1 MVYRR
6 LVLSVTC
13 GLALTCS
20 GLALGQNWPR
30 FRGPNG
36 EGTSEATTIPV
47 RWTTDDYNWRVKLP
61 GIGYSS
67 PVVWGDRVFVTCAE
81 EEDATQ
87 ITRCLRTSD
96 GGLIWKRDFESTT
109 HRKHNFNCYA
119 SSTPALDADHVYHT
133 FATPEKYTV
142 IALTQAQGREVWRRD
157 LGPFTAQHGF
167 GASPTL
173 FDDLVIVPNDQ
184 DGESSIVALD
194 RATGETRWTSERR
207 TVKTAYSTP
216 CIYRH
221 DAGPPQLILTDWAHG
236 ISSLDPR
243 TGELNWEQ
251 AVFKNRVV
259 GSPIV
264 AAGLIFAS
272 CGTGGVGKQMF
283 AVRPGNPAT
292 GAASEI
298 AYEVK
303 GWLPYVCTPV
313 AYGDLVFA
321 WFDRG
326 MVTCLDAPTGEIVWR
341 ERIGGA
347 YFGSPVRVA
356 DRLYC
361 ISREGEMVVLAA
373 AREFQELA
381 RIDLEERSNSTPAV
395 ADGVMYLRTISHLMA
410 IGGKHGRVVSGQ

>member
-1 MVYRR
+1 MMMYRR
-6 LVLSVTC
+6 LVLTVTC
-13 GLALTCS
+13 GLALACS

-47 RWTTDDYNWRVKLP
+47 RWTTADYRWRVKLP
-61 GIGYSS
+61 GTGHSS
-67 PVVWGDRVFVTCAE
+67 PVVWGDRVFVTSAE

-87 ITRCLRTSD
+87 IIRCLRTSD
-96 GGLIWKRDFESTT
+96 GGLIWKRDFASTT
-109 HRKHNFNCYA
+109 HPKHKFNCYA
-119 SSTPALDADHVYHT
+119 SSTPALDADHVYCT
-133 FATPEKYTV
+133 FASPEQYAV
-142 IALTQAQGREVWRRD
+142 VALTQAKGRPVWRRD
-157 LGPFTAQHGF
+157 LGPFVAQHGF

-173 FDDLVIVPNDQ
+173 FDDLLIVPNEQ

-194 RATGETRWTSERR
+194 RATGETRWLAKRR
-207 TVKTAYSTP
+207 TVKAAYSTP
-216 CIYRH
+216 CIYRP
-221 DAGPPQLILTDWAHG
+221 ASGPPQLILTSWAHG

-243 TGELNWEQ
+243 TGEPNWEQ
-251 AVFKNRVV
+251 AVFKHRVV

-264 AAGLIFAS
+264 AAGLVFGS

-283 AVRPGNPAT
+283 AVRPGNSTT
-292 GAASEI
+292 GDASEI
-298 AYEVK
+298 AYELK
-303 GWLPYVCTPV
+303 RSLPYVCTPV
-313 AYGDLVFA
+313 AHGDLVFA

-326 MVTCLDAPTGEIVWR
+326 VVTCLDGPTGAIVWQ
-341 ERIGGA
+341 ERIGGD

-373 AREFQELA
+373 ARQFKVLA
-381 RIDLEERSNSTPAV
+381 RIDLEEPSNSTPAI

-410 IGGKHGRVVSGQ
+410 IGGKE